1 MSEPRKLNT
10 GDAQRTVYHADGSA
24 PRNIQ
29 TDAAASQQSYEEA
42 RRQARAAAAAGGR
55 RTRSFNRVRP
65 SDVAQYQ
72 AERQVNAGRTL
83 NTGAAQPAQAAPRTV
98 HRAGQAASP
107 SAQQPARAV
116 RRALE
121 TRAMEGCGDTQ
132 VVNCRSIRPLDE
144 RLLRDIADR
153 KIITFEEG
161 YACGGFGS
169 AVAEYYASYAQ
180 PVRLKI
186 IGAENK
192 FIPHATTLEQ
202 AEACHL
208 SVQDLARKIKA
219 FSEQR

>member
-83 NTGAAQPAQAAPRTV
+83 NTGTAQPAQAAPRTV

-116 RRALE
+116 RRAAAPQPLPDDQPAQQAPL
-121 TRAMEGCGDTQ
+121 TTAQRQALALQRQAAARQSAAAPRARVQ
-132 VVNCRSIRPLDE
+132 RLD
-144 RLLRDIADR
+144 L
-153 KIITFEEG
+153 
-161 YACGGFGS
+161 S
-169 AVAEYYASYAQ
+169 
-180 PVRLKI
+180 
-186 IGAENK
+186 
-192 FIPHATTLEQ
+192 Q
-202 AEACHL
+202 A
-208 SVQDLARKIKA
+208 
-219 FSEQR
+219 